1 MRILVDSNL
10 ILRLAQPAHQ
20 HHQIARAA
28 LENVRIRSDDLCIVP
43 QALYEFWVVATRPAT
58 EKNSGLGM
66 TGEEAQREVL
76 AILKLFTFLDDE
88 PGVFDEWH
96 RLVAQYD
103 VRGKK
108 AHDARFVAAMRRR
121 GITHLLT
128 FNTTD
133 FRRYSE
139 ITILSP
145 TDVAQNPPSN

>member
-1 MRILVDSNL
+1 
-10 ILRLAQPAHQ
+10 
-20 HHQIARAA
+20 
-28 LENVRIRSDDLCIVP
+28 
-43 QALYEFWVVATRPAT
+43 
-58 EKNSGLGM
+58 M